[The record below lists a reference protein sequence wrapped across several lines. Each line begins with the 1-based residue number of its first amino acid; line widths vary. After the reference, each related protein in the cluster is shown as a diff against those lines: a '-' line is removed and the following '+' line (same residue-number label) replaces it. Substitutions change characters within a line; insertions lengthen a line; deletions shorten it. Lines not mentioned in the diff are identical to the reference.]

1 MGSSVVKHGI
11 RVTLDSYFIVF
22 VLYWDRV
29 GGVLMTTKAQIQESS
44 ETATKPVKRRLRNVT
59 VTMEEDV
66 AKWAR
71 MEAARRDMSVSR
83 LMSEIVIQEMSHG
96 DDYEQAKQG
105 FLAEMP
111 LLKTDGKYPSRE
123 EAHDR

>member
-1 MGSSVVKHGI
+1 
-11 RVTLDSYFIVF
+11 
-22 VLYWDRV
+22 
-29 GGVLMTTKAQIQESS
+29 MTTKAQIEDSS
-44 ETATKPVKRRLRNVT
+44 ETSPKPVKRRLRNVT

-83 LMSEIVIQEMSHG
+83 LMSEIVMQAMSHG